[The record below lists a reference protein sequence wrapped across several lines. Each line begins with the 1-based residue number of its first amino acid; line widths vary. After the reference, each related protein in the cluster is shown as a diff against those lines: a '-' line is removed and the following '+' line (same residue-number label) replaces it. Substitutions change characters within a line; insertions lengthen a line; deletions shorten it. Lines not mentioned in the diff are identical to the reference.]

1 MNKTASKFL
10 ANIKFA
16 EETYLDGVESILLK
30 FRNDK
35 ERIDSMAN
43 KFIPEEK
50 KKYLDQCV
58 PEILQTAR
66 HKLGLAEQAFRSE
79 LKRNIAGMKEEL
91 QGAINAPIP
100 PAFTERLSFYRAA
113 NLTPSKTETEA
124 LISMAGKNPL
134 AVRAVAQ
141 LLDDT
146 NAPFKIESRAI
157 EAFEKDLQDLDDLAE
172 MPLVHSPASVHHE
185 LCEVMQGQRK
195 ATRTAAGWREIGYT
209 WDGSVDLLLHGTAVT
224 SRLKALESVSD
235 AWSADVTYSLRER
248 EHVAAEKKAKQE
260 AEDNGEKY
268 QPEPEPSSSVHIE
281 NRDSAVQLAREI
293 GAETAAGKAAAAI
306 KVCEFCGTG
315 FLPHHSEQ
323 RFCSRSCA
331 ASFRNLGKYH
341 EQKMMEQEAGAV
353 TWRQRRERGEQRG
366 VCLLCMKMFWTSEP
380 RQFCSPACQSFWEA
394 TKNAR

>member
-1 MNKTASKFL
+1 MNKTVSRFL
-10 ANIKFA
+10 NNIKFA
-16 EETYLDGVESILLK
+16 EETYLDGVETILLK

-281 NRDSAVQLAREI
+281 NRDSAVKLAREI
-293 GAETAAGKAAAAI
+293 GAETAAGKAAAAAI
-306 KVCEFCGTG
+306 KDSG
-315 FLPHHSEQ
+315 H
-323 RFCSRSCA
+323 
-331 ASFRNLGKYH
+331 
-341 EQKMMEQEAGAV
+341 
-353 TWRQRRERGEQRG
+353 
-366 VCLLCMKMFWTSEP
+366 MK
-380 RQFCSPACQSFWEA
+380 
-394 TKNAR
+394 